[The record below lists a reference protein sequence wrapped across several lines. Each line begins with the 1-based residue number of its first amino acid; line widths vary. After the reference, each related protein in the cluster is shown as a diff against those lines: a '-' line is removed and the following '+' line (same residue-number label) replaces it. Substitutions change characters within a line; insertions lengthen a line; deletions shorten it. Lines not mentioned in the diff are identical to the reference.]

1 MDSRFPADAGPG
13 MTGPLWSPRMTEQ
26 LKVGVIGIGAFGSRV
41 ALRLLW
47 SGYHTLAIYDVADVA
62 TRLFTNDYGGMAIG
76 SPKMMAQTCDVVIAA
91 LPSAAELRE
100 ICFGWEGVAE
110 GFARG
115 GILIDLGIT
124 DPVETQKLAAQL
136 GERGIDLVAAP
147 AFGTPQQAKEG
158 KLTLVVGGPEA
169 AVARCRPVLELLAAK
184 ILDADAAGAAQAAS
198 AIADYLRGARL
209 LAASEAIRLGQRF
222 GFEPAT
228 VLDLG
233 EQLGGGDLGE
243 TLRREVVTRRF
254 ETGLQLG
261 LVRRNLDLAARL
273 AEATDTRS
281 PLIEATLAAWTAAE
295 KKLGYG
301 ADHTSIIKW
310 LESLPTLRP
319 TPAPDAEHA
328 AEPVGTSPTV

>member
-1 MDSRFPADAGPG
+1 
-13 MTGPLWSPRMTEQ
+13 MTEQ

-47 SGYHTLAIYDVADVA
+47 SGYHTLQIYDIADVA

-110 GFARG
+110 GFAGG

-124 DPVETQKLAAQL
+124 DPVETQTLATAL

-158 KLTLVVGGPEA
+158 KLTLVAGGPEA

-184 ILDADAAGAAQAAS
+184 ILNADAAAAAQAAS
-198 AIADYLRGARL
+198 AIADYLRAARML
-209 LAASEAIRLGQRF
+209 VASEAIRLGQRF

-233 EQLGGGDLGE
+233 DQLGGGDLSE
-243 TLRREVVTRRF
+243 ALRRDVVTRRF

-281 PLIEATLAAWTAAE
+281 PLMAATLSAWTAAE
-295 KKLGYG
+295 KALGFG
-301 ADHTSIIKW
+301 ADYTSVIKW
-310 LESLPTLRP
+310 LEALPTLKP
-319 TPAPDAEHA
+319 TPAPDAGESV
-328 AEPVGTSPTV
+328 EPVGTSPSV